1 MLSCSD
7 RKFQTHTRVST
18 VAVRYRHRRVRM
30 FKTSASCYVV
40 QVNRAQKFSLL
51 NILCH
56 RARRPLSRRDAQKYA
71 TGASREASWNTSCT
85 NAVLSDVPAKLVDRA
100 PSVALAYT
108 YLGDAVWELY
118 ARRHMILQRATVA
131 SLPYST
137 HVVLRPQ
144 EATKQGWS
152 SSIAMCGHL
161 RRLLNGT
168 MITDDEL
175 TILEWGRD
183 YGHECR
189 SRHNKVQHKEASA
202 LEALIA
208 YWYLFDQ
215 NRLHS
220 VLSHLGMSFHQ
231 QPLQEM
237 FDGQVE
243 STIFATLKTSNAR
256 PPTKSEYAAAKG
268 SVGAGQRERL
278 GHLVKR
284 MILLETRVS
293 ELEK

>member
-1 MLSCSD
+1 
-7 RKFQTHTRVST
+7 
-18 VAVRYRHRRVRM
+18 M
-30 FKTSASCYVV
+30 FKTLGSCYVV
-40 QVNRAQKFSLL
+40 QVNDAQKFSLL
-51 NILCH
+51 NFLCH
-56 RARRPLSRRDAQKYA
+56 RARRPLNWRTAQKCA
-71 TGASREASWNTSCT
+71 TRTSREATCT
-85 NAVLSDVPAKLVDRA
+85 NAALSDVPAKLVDRA

-183 YGHECR
+183 YGHERR

-202 LEALIA
+202 LEALVA

-220 VLSHLGMSFHQ
+220 VLLHLGMSFHQ

-243 STIFATLKTSNAR
+243 STNFATSKTSNAR
-256 PPTKSEYAAAKG
+256 PPSESEYAAAKG
-268 SVGAGQRERL
+268 SVGAGQRKRL

-293 ELEK
+293 ELEN

>member
-1 MLSCSD
+1 
-7 RKFQTHTRVST
+7 
-18 VAVRYRHRRVRM
+18 M
-30 FKTSASCYVV
+30 FKTLGSCYVV
-40 QVNRAQKFSLL
+40 QVNHVQEFSLL
-51 NILCH
+51 NFLCH
-56 RARRPLSRRDAQKYA
+56 RARRPLSRRAAQKYA

-137 HVVLRPQ
+137 NVVLRPQ

-189 SRHNKVQHKEASA
+189 SRHNKA
-202 LEALIA
+202 L
-208 YWYLFDQ
+208 
-215 NRLHS
+215 
-220 VLSHLGMSFHQ
+220 HQ
-231 QPLQEM
+231 QG
-237 FDGQVE
+237 DY
-243 STIFATLKTSNAR
+243 R
-256 PPTKSEYAAAKG
+256 
-268 SVGAGQRERL
+268 
-278 GHLVKR
+278 
-284 MILLETRVS
+284 
-293 ELEK
+293 